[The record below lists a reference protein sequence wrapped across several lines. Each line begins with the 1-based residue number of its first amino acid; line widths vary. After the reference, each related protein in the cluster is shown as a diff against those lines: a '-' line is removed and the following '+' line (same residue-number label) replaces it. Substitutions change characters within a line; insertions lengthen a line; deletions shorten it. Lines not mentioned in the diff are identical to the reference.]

1 MLLRFRQAISTVHF
15 NPPNQFIALIAGGD
29 YALRN
34 AKEGAEDDRSAAKT
48 DLDAFNIAPNL
59 DSLIGIALS
68 GRIPYVLGGLE
79 YARSIG
85 CTTVGVV
92 CVQPSAIATEGNAD
106 YLTSAVTGSESVTG
120 STRMK
125 AGTATKLVLNMM
137 VDLKATNVKLRQPA
151 RNILRAIGGQRCHYS
166 ELDALLAAAHDSTK
180 LAAVMMV
187 LNVSLVEAELR
198 LERNNGVLDRVFAE
212 ADTKSD
218 TGSGDDSCL
227 VLCVDAGGT
236 SCKAMI
242 LSKDGAVGAGFGGP
256 CNVNAGAIQQAT
268 DSCPATKGR
277 LFSSITFAS
286 TWVGLA
292 GYDRPEVQ
300 SSVHEGL
307 SKLLNLKIG
316 AGLDV
321 TTDIDLLPVSSASE
335 ETVESAV
342 VLVAGT
348 GSIAMSFRTE
358 NGAFVRLSRAGGW
371 VHLIGDDVSG
381 YSIGREA
388 LRLALRESDVCS
400 MRKYAS
406 AAAQPTPQ
414 LAEAVLDHFKEQ
426 FPKAK
431 LEDLLSTVMMPK
443 SAPQQPK
450 DAVMDR
456 TSRIARVAKT
466 VLSMVETNEDA
477 DRIVAAGADKLA
489 ELAALLVLHQGIK
502 PLKASLVL
510 AGGLMQDE
518 GYRRRIVGSV
528 EKAGYKFQHI
538 EVVDRPAMNG
548 ARFLLRSTQTLQ

>member
-59 DSLIGIALS
+59 DSLIGIASS

-125 AGTATKLVLNMM
+125 AGTATKLVLNMV

-187 LNVSLVEAELR
+187 LNVSLVEAEL
-198 LERNNGVLDRVFAE
+198 
-212 ADTKSD
+212 
-218 TGSGDDSCL
+218 
-227 VLCVDAGGT
+227 
-236 SCKAMI
+236 
-242 LSKDGAVGAGFGGP
+242 
-256 CNVNAGAIQQAT
+256 Q
-268 DSCPATKGR
+268 
-277 LFSSITFAS
+277 
-286 TWVGLA
+286 
-292 GYDRPEVQ
+292 
-300 SSVHEGL
+300 
-307 SKLLNLKIG
+307 
-316 AGLDV
+316 
-321 TTDIDLLPVSSASE
+321 
-335 ETVESAV
+335 
-342 VLVAGT
+342 
-348 GSIAMSFRTE
+348 
-358 NGAFVRLSRAGGW
+358 
-371 VHLIGDDVSG
+371 
-381 YSIGREA
+381 
-388 LRLALRESDVCS
+388 
-400 MRKYAS
+400 
-406 AAAQPTPQ
+406 
-414 LAEAVLDHFKEQ
+414 AVLDHFKEQ

-466 VLSMVETNEDA
+466 VLSMVETHEDA

-548 ARFLLRSTQTLQ
+548 ARFLLRSTQKLQ